1 MTPMTQAHPKTVG
14 LTREGGALRLV
25 FSYDPELVDR
35 VKGLPY
41 ARFDQDSRSWQVDLT
56 RQAVAELADWY
67 TKEGLV
73 DVYIHDLI
81 DPDEDVPEAAP
92 ATLRPGSG
100 KRPYLVLIAHRDDT
114 MFSRLRA
121 IPGAQ
126 WEKKVQGLSYPPGAV
141 TSLQD
146 LNDRGQLDDPAGLL
160 QPAEIVITQDVRT
173 GKFNVRGDERAAEAF
188 ERNFPGRDIVA
199 VWKERGFDVAFSD
212 PLSEEVYRSEFA
224 RGSELHPAG
233 LKEPLFPYQARN
245 VAAAIERTGFA
256 VWDQPGLGK
265 TATAIGWAWELMQNR
280 GEAERCIIVVPGA
293 VKTQF
298 AREITRFTGDPV
310 IVIDGDR
317 KQRDKQYTEAAKH
330 RWVVLN
336 YDLLHI
342 DQANIE
348 PLARGALL
356 VADEAHRLKNRTSK
370 RTKAMRAISRGA
382 ARRLALSGTPV
393 ENNPGEWY
401 TLMSGFVIPGLFG
414 NPTDFLGR
422 YCYPGRFGGY
432 EGARNL
438 KELSER
444 SRPHY
449 IRHLKSEV
457 AQHLPPLIVENVVLD
472 PDDKLAA
479 ALRRAHQD
487 AAIEIAEAAKDR
499 RKLGL
504 LDGEIADEIESGAA
518 MTAVGMLRL
527 LCSSP
532 RLLEQSGSDAA
543 DALRRA
549 GLNPDSDGPKL
560 DELRERAAQ
569 LQRNGERA
577 VVFTSF
583 RTMAELIAL
592 RMSED
597 GIRHVVYTGSSS
609 SKQREDAVSRFTT
622 PGEGG
627 PTLMIATDAASEGL
641 NLGKSCSTLIN
652 FDLAFKPSTMTQR
665 ANRIHRVDGDPNRR
679 YRVTNLTLA
688 RTIEEGIIRLVG
700 EKADLSDAILGEVGS
715 RRATTGRSGRNV
727 FETALAEWG

>member
-1 MTPMTQAHPKTVG
+1 MTTDLKRIG
-14 LTREGGALRLV
+14 LTREGETLRLV
-25 FSYDPELVDR
+25 FPYDPAIVEKVR
-35 VKGLPY
+35 ALPY

-56 RQAVAELADWY
+56 KQAVETLAAWY
-67 TKEGLV
+67 SRDGLV
-73 DVYIHDLI
+73 DVYIHDLLEEGEE
-81 DPDEDVPEAAP
+81 PDDAAP

-100 KRPYLVLIAHRDDT
+100 RRPYLVLLAHRDDS
-114 MFSRLRA
+114 MFARLRA

-141 TSLQD
+141 TSLQE
-146 LNDRGQLDDPAGLL
+146 LRDRGQLSDPGKLL
-160 QPAEIVITQDVRT
+160 QPAEIVVTHDVRT
-173 GKFNVRGDERAAEAF
+173 GRFVVRGDERAAEAF
-188 ERNFPGRDIVA
+188 RRNFPGRDIVST
-199 VWKERGFDVAFSD
+199 WQERGFDVAFSD
-212 PLSEEVYRSEFA
+212 TFSEEVYRSELA
-224 RGSELHPAG
+224 RGSELHPEG
-233 LKEPLFPYQARN
+233 LREPLFPYQARN
-245 VAAAIERTGFA
+245 VAVAVTRTGFA

-265 TATAIGWAWELMQNR
+265 TATAIGWAWELMNNR
-280 GEAERCIIVVPGA
+280 NEARRCIIVVPGA

-298 AREITRFTGDPV
+298 AREITRFTGDTV
-310 IVIDGDR
+310 TVIDGDR
-317 KQRDKQYTEAAKH
+317 KQRERQYTEAKEA

-336 YDLLHI
+336 YDLLHL
-342 DQANIE
+342 DHDNIE
-348 PLARGALL
+348 ALARGALI

-370 RTKAMRAISRGA
+370 RTKAMRTIARGA
-382 ARRLALSGTPV
+382 VRRLALSGTPV

-401 TLMSGFVIPGLFG
+401 TLMNGFVVPGLFG
-414 NPTDFLGR
+414 NPADFLGR

-449 IRHLKSEV
+449 IRHLKNDV
-457 AQHLPPLIVENVVLD
+457 ARHLPPLIVENVVLD
-472 PDDKLAA
+472 PDDRLAA

-487 AAIEIAEAAKDR
+487 AAAEIAEAAKDR

-543 DALRRA
+543 EALRRA

-569 LQRNGERA
+569 MQQAGERA

-583 RTMAELIAL
+583 RTMAELIAA
-592 RMSED
+592 RMDED
-597 GIRHVVYTGSSS
+597 GIRYVLYTGSSS
-609 SKQREDAVSRFTT
+609 SKQREDAVARFTT
-622 PGEGG
+622 PGDDG

-641 NLGKSCSTLIN
+641 NLGRCCSTLIN
-652 FDLAFKPSTMTQR
+652 FDLAFKPSTMIQR
-665 ANRIHRVDGDPNRR
+665 ANRIHRVDGDPERR

-700 EKADLSDAILGEVGS
+700 EKADLSDAILGEAGS

-727 FETALAEWG
+727 FETALAEWNK